1 MDGDIGARGVGVL
14 RVGFIHDQ
22 VCGCERLCLCIG
34 NCVCI
39 CSVFVCVCI
48 LMYIISWLGGIYL
61 AARSISEGFS
71 WCLQHP
77 VVFDSNVRVFLC
89 ASMCV

>member
-1 MDGDIGARGVGVL
+1 MCLL
-14 RVGFIHDQ
+14 RVGFIHDHMIQ
-22 VCGCERLCLCIG
+22 VCGYEKLCLQMAT
-34 NCVCI
+34 VC
-39 CSVFVCVCI
+39 VFVTLCVCI

-77 VVFDSNVRVFLC
+77 VVFDSNVCVFVCAYLC
-89 ASMCV
+89 V